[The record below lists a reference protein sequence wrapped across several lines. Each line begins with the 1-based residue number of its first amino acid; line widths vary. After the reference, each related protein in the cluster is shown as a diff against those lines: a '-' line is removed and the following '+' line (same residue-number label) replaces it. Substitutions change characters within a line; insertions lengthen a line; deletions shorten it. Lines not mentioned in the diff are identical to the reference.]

1 MSINSD
7 SEVEEVSSRPSLTPR
22 VTRRPVPILPR
33 RVSGSADN
41 NSGANR
47 TPYTNDSDSDG
58 SDDASFFRLRQ
69 PAINTPIVESETN
82 NNASF
87 ESSPNK
93 SQPVGGSLDPSEG
106 ESSSSSDD
114 GDDSVCEVV
123 SVKRKY
129 SDSETSLETS
139 KRRARS
145 VSLTPPPGDSA
156 GKRQISVPVPAGAK
170 MTAVCGQQQGSSG
183 GDALL
188 LDSDN
193 ETTPLNNQCSQKQ
206 DRAQIH
212 QWDTGMQ
219 DLDPSLQAAM
229 FNNDTS
235 GVSLLERVQVEFQLV
250 YDAEFLSIDVP
261 AMWNPKRWARVKP
274 GDQDKITKKLNN
286 RIAVVVFSNDTVG
299 RALQAFS
306 DNFTIDVMAT
316 DPVLKH
322 NSMRIFLTSKLSSLG
337 NLPVFYVKVFPRSVF
352 NRMMEKDHMARQRQD
367 MELEQAER
375 DLELVHR
382 LRQNAGEASESVD
395 TTDNADCG
403 LAESASAP
411 VGIRIK
417 IRDSQGKDVL
427 LMVAPTTTV
436 QSIIDNYCKIA
447 GLPAGTQVSLEFD
460 DEKLNPKATVGET
473 DIEDDDMLSA
483 SWK

>member
-1 MSINSD
+1 
-7 SEVEEVSSRPSLTPR
+7 
-22 VTRRPVPILPR
+22 
-33 RVSGSADN
+33 
-41 NSGANR
+41 
-47 TPYTNDSDSDG
+47 
-58 SDDASFFRLRQ
+58 
-69 PAINTPIVESETN
+69 
-82 NNASF
+82 
-87 ESSPNK
+87 
-93 SQPVGGSLDPSEG
+93 
-106 ESSSSSDD
+106 
-114 GDDSVCEVV
+114 
-123 SVKRKY
+123 
-129 SDSETSLETS
+129 
-139 KRRARS
+139 
-145 VSLTPPPGDSA
+145 
-156 GKRQISVPVPAGAK
+156 
-170 MTAVCGQQQGSSG
+170 
-183 GDALL
+183 
-188 LDSDN
+188 
-193 ETTPLNNQCSQKQ
+193 
-206 DRAQIH
+206 RAQIH

-229 FNNDTS
+229 FNSDTS
-235 GVSLLERVQVEFQLV
+235 GVSLLEKVQVEFQLV

-261 AMWNPKRWARVKP
+261 ATWNPKRWPRVKP

-286 RIAVVVFSNDTVG
+286 RIAVVIFSNDTVG

-306 DNFTIDVMAT
+306 DNFAIDVMAT

-395 TTDNADCG
+395 TTDNADYG

-447 GLPAGTQVSLEFD
+447 GLPAGAQVSLEFD